1 MLFTG
6 KVILERGEEVL
17 DDGDAPGPPEQLLAS
32 PAADVGNVG
41 VVEGEAED
49 PAEQRCGVMLSSWS
63 LPASSCIPL
72 LVCASP
78 PASSPLS
85 SLPLPRA
92 VVPLALCSRRSP
104 KAPTE
109 VPLAGSAGAESL
121 HLLSLRASL
130 IVPEHQSQLILLGH
144 FPQEPRHAACQMEQ
158 KHPVLSRSTA
168 MNSAHQSRAQA
179 ARLEGDAGRD

>member
-6 KVILERGEEVL
+6 KVILEWGEEVL

-49 PAEQRCGVMLSSWS
+49 PAEQRRGVMLSSWS
-63 LPASSCIPL
+63 PPASSCLPSDL
-72 LVCASP
+72 CLPTSL
-78 PASSPLS
+78 LS
-85 SLPLPRA
+85 SRLPFPA
-92 VVPLALCSRRSP
+92 QGASCSHRSP
-104 KAPTE
+104 KAPAE
-109 VPLAGSAGAESL
+109 VPLAGPAGAESL
-121 HLLSLRASL
+121 HLLSPRASL
-130 IVPEHQSQLILLGH
+130 TVPEHRSQLILSGH
-144 FPQEPRHAACQMEQ
+144 FPQEPRHAARQMEH

-168 MNSAHQSRAQA
+168 MNSAHQSKAQA